1 MKNSIFAAAGL
12 AALLFAAPAFAQE
25 DFSKVEIKTTDLGQ
39 NTYMLEGQ
47 GGNIT
52 LVVGTDGVIMFDSQF
67 LPLHDRI
74 RAAIAK
80 ITNLP
85 VRYVIDS
92 HYHNDHTNGNPPFAR
107 EGAVI
112 VAQENVKPRILARQ
126 AGFGPI
132 PPAMDPVGLPTLE
145 FRDRINLSVGG
156 RTVQV
161 IHVPNAHTDGD
172 SIVWIPDA
180 NVLATAD
187 LGGARRNYT
196 NSDIAGGGR
205 VDGVIAG
212 LDTAIGLANDQTK
225 IVVGHAPLATK
236 ADLVETRRVMALIR
250 DRVKTMKVAGMTED
264 QVVAAKPAADVQA
277 SRGADDMTSAR
288 FVRAVYE
295 SVAMRG
301 NP

>member
-25 DFSKVEIKTTDLGQ
+25 DFSKVEIKTTDLGH

-85 VRYVIDS
+85 VRYVIDP

-132 PPAMDPVGLPTLE
+132 PPAMDPAGFRPSNSGTGSISAWAAARFRLSTCQTRIPTVTASSGSRMRMCWRLP
-145 FRDRINLSVGG
+145 ISVAHGG
-156 RTVQV
+156 ITPTP
-161 IHVPNAHTDGD
+161 ISPG
-172 SIVWIPDA
+172 
-180 NVLATAD
+180 
-187 LGGARRNYT
+187 
-196 NSDIAGGGR
+196 
-205 VDGVIAG
+205 
-212 LDTAIGLANDQTK
+212 
-225 IVVGHAPLATK
+225 
-236 ADLVETRRVMALIR
+236 
-250 DRVKTMKVAGMTED
+250 
-264 QVVAAKPAADVQA
+264 ADVSMA
-277 SRGADDMTSAR
+277 
-288 FVRAVYE
+288 
-295 SVAMRG
+295 
-301 NP
+301 